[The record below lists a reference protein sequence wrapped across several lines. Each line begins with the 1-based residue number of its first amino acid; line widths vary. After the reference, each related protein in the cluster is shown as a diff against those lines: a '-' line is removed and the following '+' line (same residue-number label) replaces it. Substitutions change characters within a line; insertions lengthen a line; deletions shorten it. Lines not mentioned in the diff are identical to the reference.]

1 MIFLFSK
8 SSIYL
13 KMFFNCK
20 LCNQWSITR
29 YICEDCNK
37 IKDMI
42 NLYSRNTVIDVL
54 DAVLVRDTIK
64 RNYKIDMIKKKGLET
79 DNSNDR
85 EYKIENKEK
94 EKEDKEEEKIKID
107 TSNYNHITKKMMSE
121 LKTKL
126 DNI

>member
-1 MIFLFSK
+1 ML
-8 SSIYL
+8 L
-13 KMFFNCK
+13 NCK
-20 LCNQWSITR
+20 LCNQWSLTR

-42 NLYSRNTVIDVL
+42 NLYSRDTIIDVL

-85 EYKIENKEK
+85 EYKEEK
-94 EKEDKEEEKIKID
+94 KKEDKEEEKIKID
-107 TSNYNHITKKMMSE
+107 TSNYNHITKNMMAE
-121 LKTKL
+121 LRTKL

>member
-42 NLYSRNTVIDVL
+42 NLYSRDTIIDVL

-85 EYKIENKEK
+85 EYKEENK
-94 EKEDKEEEKIKID
+94 KEDKKEEKIKID
-107 TSNYNHITKKMMSE
+107 TSNYNHITKNMMAE
-121 LKTKL
+121 LRTKL

>member
-1 MIFLFSK
+1 ML
-8 SSIYL
+8 L
-13 KMFFNCK
+13 NCK
-20 LCNQWSITR
+20 LCNQWSLTR

-42 NLYSRNTVIDVL
+42 NLYSRDTVIDVL

-85 EYKIENKEK
+85 DYKIENK

-107 TSNYNHITKKMMSE
+107 TSNYNHITKNMMVE
-121 LKTKL
+121 LKQKL

>member
-42 NLYSRNTVIDVL
+42 NLYSRDTIIDVL

-64 RNYKIDMIKKKGLET
+64 RNYKIDMIKKKGLT

-85 EYKIENKEK
+85 EYKIEDKE
-94 EKEDKEEEKIKID
+94 EDKKEEKIKID
-107 TSNYNHITKKMMSE
+107 TSNYNHITKNMMVE
-121 LKTKL
+121 LKQKL

>member
-1 MIFLFSK
+1 
-8 SSIYL
+8 
-13 KMFFNCK
+13 
-20 LCNQWSITR
+20 
-29 YICEDCNK
+29 
-37 IKDMI
+37 MI
-42 NLYSRNTVIDVL
+42 NLYSRDTVIDVL

-94 EKEDKEEEKIKID
+94 EEKEEEDKIKKD
-107 TSNYNHITKKMMSE
+107 TSNYNHITKNMMAE
-121 LKTKL
+121 LRTKL

>member
-1 MIFLFSK
+1 MFSCALCRNEWVITK
-8 SSIYL
+8 S
-13 KMFFNCK
+13 
-20 LCNQWSITR
+20 LCMECSFIQHS
-29 YICEDCNK
+29 CD
-37 IKDMI
+37 
-42 NLYSRNTVIDVL
+42 LYSRNTVIEVL
-54 DAVLVRDTIK
+54 KNVLVRDTIK

-85 EYKIENKEK
+85 EYKIEKKEEK

-107 TSNYNHITKKMMSE
+107 TSNYNHITKNMMAE

>member
-1 MIFLFSK
+1 ML
-8 SSIYL
+8 L
-13 KMFFNCK
+13 NCK

-42 NLYSRNTVIDVL
+42 NLYSR
-54 DAVLVRDTIK
+54 DTIK

-85 EYKIENKEK
+85 EYKEEK
-94 EKEDKEEEKIKID
+94 KKEDKEEEKIKID
-107 TSNYNHITKKMMSE
+107 TSNYNHITKNMMDE
-121 LKTKL
+121 LKQKL

>member
-1 MIFLFSK
+1 ML
-8 SSIYL
+8 L
-13 KMFFNCK
+13 NCK
-20 LCNQWSITR
+20 LCNQWSLTR

-42 NLYSRNTVIDVL
+42 NLYSRDTIIDVL

-64 RNYKIDMIKKKGLET
+64 RNYKIDMIKKKGLT

-85 EYKIENKEK
+85 EYKIEDKE
-94 EKEDKEEEKIKID
+94 EDKKEEKIKID
-107 TSNYNHITKKMMSE
+107 TSNYNHITKKMMDE